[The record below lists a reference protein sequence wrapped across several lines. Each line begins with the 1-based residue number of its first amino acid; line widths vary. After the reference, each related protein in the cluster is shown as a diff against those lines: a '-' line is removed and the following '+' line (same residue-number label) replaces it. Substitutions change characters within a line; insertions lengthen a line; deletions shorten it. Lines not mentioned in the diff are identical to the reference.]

1 MNIIRTNNLQKS
13 FGRTKAL
20 QGLNLTVEQG
30 QTYGFIGPNGSGK
43 STTIRVLLGLL
54 NPDGGTAQVFG
65 KNPVQD
71 AVEIH
76 RRLAYIPGEV
86 ALWPNLTGGEVLDF
100 LGRLSGGADQKRQA
114 ELVERFQLDL
124 RKKCRSY
131 SKGNRQKVALVAA
144 FSAKVEL
151 LILDEPTS
159 GLDPLMEL
167 IFQNCLREATKNGQT
182 VLLSSHILSE
192 VEAVCDT
199 LGIIRQGVLVE
210 SGKLS
215 DLKAIPGTTLEQ
227 IFLKHYGEDLAKAG
241 EQRD

>member
-1 MNIIRTNNLQKS
+1 MLFRS
-13 FGRTKAL
+13 
-20 QGLNLTVEQG
+20 
-30 QTYGFIGPNGSGK
+30 
-43 STTIRVLLGLL
+43 VLLGLI
-54 NPDGGTAQVFG
+54 NPDGGSVEVFG
-65 KNPVQD
+65 KKPVQD

-76 RRLAYIPGEV
+76 KRLAYIPGEV
-86 ALWPNLTGGEVLDF
+86 ALWANLTGGEVLDF
-100 LGRLSGGADQKRQA
+100 LGRLSGGVNQKRQA

-124 RKKCRSY
+124 SKKCRSY

-167 IFQNCLREATKNGQT
+167 IFQNSLREATKNGQT
-182 VLLSSHILSE
+182 ILLSSHILSE

-210 SGKLS
+210 SGKLA
-215 DLKAIPGTTLEQ
+215 DLKAKHGTNLDE
-227 IFLKHYGEDLAKAG
+227 IFLKHYDEELVKVGEKHD
-241 EQRD
+241 